1 MVKTRS
7 CDVTQDLEAAM
18 PVRHSSVKEEILE
31 EVESVS
37 SQRRVEK
44 NESYTLQSCSGWGRE
59 LRNRFVFN
67 NKDRDRSSTTDY
79 TLRSHYTEQVPVGSR
94 RRHMRSC
101 RVSVSLD
108 ERGRV
113 YEEDEMMEDSDDIA
127 MYEEA
132 DDDDDDDDIFTPV
145 KRRES
150 RVRRQTSRRRTLRTS
165 LSLQQKTSSGADSS
179 RSHHVNHS
187 VTRTKPV
194 KTRALGVVVADEE
207 GEMGNQGMNGHD
219 SNSEKRGADD
229 NQEGEGEGVRRST
242 RQRKLIYD
250 NFNTSWILGTQTL
263 RGYPMFLSDKEAVG
277 TRGDKGLHQDEVEP
291 VEPGEE
297 QDDVKEVH
305 KKRRSLSELEPAV
318 IDDGYEDMY
327 SRVKRPRRPVQGMI
341 YSPQKNKPHQTKLTD
356 GSEEEPTETQ
366 SSRSSTDDE
375 SGADGPTGKYHL
387 RKTKP
392 TVDRF
397 QANVDPPRRSS
408 RILRSVL
415 YSSVRRHRHRG
426 PARDASS
433 SSSSDDERF
442 DRKKNK
448 GHTKTRNRCLP
459 LNFDA
464 AALPGSGNHARGA
477 GDHKQIVSALAD
489 VDPMSLDRSIR
500 FCHVGGLESH
510 IRCLKEMVVFP
521 MLYREVFE
529 KFHIQPPKGVLFH
542 GPPGTGKTLI
552 ARALANECSQGD
564 CKVSFFMRKG
574 ADCLSKWVGES
585 ERQLR
590 ILFEQAYQK
599 RPSIIFFDEIDGL
612 APVRSSKQ
620 DQIHASIVSTLL
632 ALMDGLENRG
642 EIIVI
647 GATNRIDAIDPA
659 LRRPGRF
666 DRELYFPLPAKKE
679 RQEILRIHVSQW
691 EQPPNPNLLSHLAEQ
706 AVGYCG
712 SDLRALCSEAVIQGL
727 RRRYP
732 QIYKSSQKLLLDPN
746 AVMVERVDFIRAKCH
761 IVPASHRVTP
771 GAGRK
776 LSSFIEPLLKKPLDY
791 AVSSLKE
798 SFPHGMSRF
807 VASSSKIVGASR
819 TVHRPRLLLV
829 GSSPRQAQTSH
840 LGPSLLHYM
849 EHVAVHTLDLSSLFE
864 VSGRTPEEACIQ
876 IFQEARR
883 NLPSIIYVPAI
894 AQWWNLVPETLHAVF
909 LSHICKLDPSAPI
922 LLIATAD
929 IPYNNLPQEV
939 CSLFSEYRG
948 EVLVMQD
955 PPAVDRESFFKP
967 LFLAEAI
974 RPPKNL
980 RKVSKHLEELP
991 LAPPPQ
997 PLKLTEEELKALYEK
1012 EEGTLRELRIF
1023 LREIC
1028 AKLARN
1034 RQFFMFTK
1042 PVDVQEVPDYLSIIK
1057 QPMDL
1062 ETMMTKIDLHRY
1074 LCAQD
1079 FLDDV
1084 DLLCRNALE
1093 YNPDRDPADKLI
1105 RHRACSLRDT
1115 AYTLIKA
1122 EMDSDF
1128 EEQCKEISRAR
1139 RQRAESPSRF
1149 APEFVR
1155 TKPQASRATPDEGQ
1169 AQQTAE
1175 LSKELQVAA
1184 TTKEEDVKS
1193 GNQTSTPICGTNGS
1207 TGMKKR
1213 IWKFG
1218 GSSSENYRPKKRR
1231 NWARGFIKA
1240 KSKKMSMRRIV
1251 SSSFPPH
1258 ASNHTASPS
1267 SANVSAESSCA
1278 SLMQDISMQGH
1289 KEDGTPWRI
1298 DDAFQTASKEFNSS
1312 ANIISKNCL
1321 IMVNGENPTNR
1332 ESPALFGDVA
1342 VTKTESSN
1350 EDNQDVSQTLNRSL
1364 TPVSSHC
1371 QSISESFIEDTLN
1384 ENDPADDLMSF
1395 CDGASQDDAGE
1406 VVSKQCINVLDSQD
1420 VEKQTELVTRTVEI
1434 SVDELKHLLARA
1446 VEITKHC
1453 QVETLVELYIQLNKC
1468 VVRHSKSWNRTSLP
1482 QELENELRRFEEHN
1496 NINITAS

>member
-1 MVKTRS
+1 
-7 CDVTQDLEAAM
+7 
-18 PVRHSSVKEEILE
+18 
-31 EVESVS
+31 
-37 SQRRVEK
+37 
-44 NESYTLQSCSGWGRE
+44 
-59 LRNRFVFN
+59 
-67 NKDRDRSSTTDY
+67 
-79 TLRSHYTEQVPVGSR
+79 VGSR
-94 RRHMRSC
+94 RRHVRSC

-113 YEEDEMMEDSDDIA
+113 YEEDEMMEDSDDIG
-127 MYEEA
+127 MFEEA
-132 DDDDDDDDIFTPV
+132 DDDDDDDDIFTPA
-145 KRRES
+145 KRRE
-150 RVRRQTSRRRTLRTS
+150 RVRRQTSRRRNLRAS
-165 LSLQQKTSSGADSS
+165 LSLRQKTSSTAVSS
-179 RSHHVNHS
+179 RNHHIS
-187 VTRTKPV
+187 LTGTGTKPMR
-194 KTRALGVVVADEE
+194 TRALEVEVDEE
-207 GEMGNQGMNGHD
+207 EEEDMENQGMNGHD
-219 SNSEKRGADD
+219 SSSEKRGVDD

-263 RGYPMFLSDKEAVG
+263 RGYPMFLSDKEPVQ
-277 TRGDKGLHQDEVEP
+277 TRDQKGLRQEEVEP

-305 KKRRSLSELEPAV
+305 KKRRTLSELEPAV

-327 SRVKRPRRPVQGMI
+327 SRVKRPRRPVQGMM

-356 GSEEEPTETQ
+356 GSEEERTETQ

-375 SGADGPTGKYHL
+375 SGADVPTGKYHL

-415 YSSVRRHRHRG
+415 CSSVRRHRHHG
-426 PARDASS
+426 PTRDASS
-433 SSSSDDERF
+433 SSTSDEERF

-459 LNFDA
+459 LNFNA
-464 AALPGSGNHARGA
+464 TAIPGSSNHACGS
-477 GDHKQIVSALAD
+477 GDHKQIVSTLAD

-564 CKVSFFMRKG
+564 RKVSFFMRKG

-590 ILFEQAYQK
+590 LLFEQAYQK

-632 ALMDGLENRG
+632 ALMDGLDNRG

-691 EQPPNPNLLSHLAEQ
+691 EQPPNPGLLSHLAEQ

-746 AVMVERVDFIRAKCH
+746 AVMVERVDFIRAKCQ

-776 LSSFIEPLLKKPLDY
+776 LSSFIVPLLKKPFDY
-791 AVSSLKE
+791 AINSLKE
-798 SFPHGMSRF
+798 SFPQGISRS
-807 VASSSKIVGASR
+807 VASNSKIVGTPR
-819 TVHRPRLLLV
+819 TIHRPRLLLV
-829 GSSPRQAQTSH
+829 GSSPRQGQTSH
-840 LGPSLLHYM
+840 LGPSLLHHM

-909 LSHICKLDPSAPI
+909 LSHLCKLDPSAPI

-939 CSLFSEYRG
+939 RSLFSEYRG

-955 PPAVDRESFFKP
+955 PPAADRESFFKP
-967 LFLAEAI
+967 LFLTEAL

-980 RKVSKHLEELP
+980 RKTAKQLEELP
-991 LAPPPQ
+991 LAPPPE
-997 PLKLTEEELKALYEK
+997 PVKLTEEELKALYEK
-1012 EEGTLRELRIF
+1012 EEATLRELRIF

-1074 LCAQD
+1074 VCAQD

-1139 RQRAESPSRF
+1139 KRRAESPSRF

-1155 TKPQASRATPDEGQ
+1155 TKPLAAPVATDEGQ
-1169 AQQTAE
+1169 SQHSADVA
-1175 LSKELQVAA
+1175 KELQETAVA
-1184 TTKEEDVKS
+1184 KEGGLKP
-1193 GNQTSTPICGTNGS
+1193 GNELNVPVCGTNGI
-1207 TGMKKR
+1207 TAGIKKR
-1213 IWKFG
+1213 AWKYG
-1218 GSSSENYRPKKRR
+1218 GSSSENSRPKKRR

-1240 KSKKMSMRRIV
+1240 KNKKVSMRRIV
-1251 SSSFPPH
+1251 SSSFPQH
-1258 ASNHTASPS
+1258 ATHHTTTSAS
-1267 SANVSAESSCA
+1267 SANASAESSCA
-1278 SLMQDISMQGH
+1278 SLMQDISLQGH
-1289 KEDGTPWRI
+1289 KEDGGPWRI
-1298 DDAFQTASKEFNSS
+1298 DEAFQAASKGFSS
-1312 ANIISKNCL
+1312 SDNHISKDCL
-1321 IMVNGENPTNR
+1321 IMVNGEHETSR
-1332 ESPALFGDVA
+1332 DSPALFADVA
-1342 VTKTESSN
+1342 MAKIESSN
-1350 EDNQDVSQTLNRSL
+1350 EGNQDVSEAMNRCL
-1364 TPVSSHC
+1364 TPMSSHC

-1384 ENDPADDLMSF
+1384 DNDAAYDITSF
-1395 CDGASQDDAGE
+1395 CDGASQDDDGE
-1406 VVSKQCINVLDSQD
+1406 VVSKHSINVLDSQD
-1420 VEKQTELVTRTVEI
+1420 GENQTDLGTRTVEI
-1434 SVDELKHLLARA
+1434 DVDELKRLLSRA
-1446 VEITKHC
+1446 VEITNYC
-1453 QVETLVELYIQLNKC
+1453 QVETLVELYFQLNKC
-1468 VVRHSKSWNRTSLP
+1468 VVRHNKSWTRMTLP
-1482 QELENELRRFEEHN
+1482 QELGKELRRFEEHN
-1496 NINITAS
+1496 SSNNTASELDS

>member
-7 CDVTQDLEAAM
+7 CDVSQDLEAAM
-18 PVRHSSVKEEILE
+18 PVRDLSVKEEILE
-31 EVESVS
+31 DAESGS
-37 SQRRVEK
+37 SQRRTEK
-44 NESYTLQSCSGWGRE
+44 DDSYPPQSGSGWGRE

-67 NKDRDRSSTTDY
+67 NNERDRTSTDY
-79 TLRSHYTEQVPVGSR
+79 TLRSRYTEQAVGSR
-94 RRHMRSC
+94 RRHLRSC

-108 ERGRV
+108 ERGHI

-127 MYEEA
+127 MFEEA
-132 DDDDDDDDIFTPV
+132 DDDDDDDDDDIFTPV
-145 KRRES
+145 KRRE
-150 RVRRQTSRRRTLRTS
+150 RVRRQRSRRRNLRAS
-165 LSLQQKTSSGADSS
+165 LSLRQKTSSAADSS
-179 RSHHVNHS
+179 RSHHVNH
-187 VTRTKPV
+187 TGARTKPMR
-194 KTRALGVVVADEE
+194 THALEVEVEE
-207 GEMGNQGMNGHD
+207 EEEEEEIDTQGINGHD
-219 SNSEKRGADD
+219 SSSEKHDAHD
-229 NQEGEGEGVRRST
+229 NQEGEGVRRST

-263 RGYPMFLSDKEAVG
+263 RGYPMFLSVKEPVG
-277 TRGDKGLHQDEVEP
+277 TRVDKGLRQEEVEQ
-291 VEPGEE
+291 VGPGEE

-305 KKRRSLSELEPAV
+305 KKRRTLSELEPAV

-327 SRVKRPRRPVQGMI
+327 SRVKRPRRPVQGMM
-341 YSPQKNKPHQTKLTD
+341 YSPQKNKPHQTKLMD

-415 YSSVRRHRHRG
+415 CSSVRRRRHHG

-433 SSSSDDERF
+433 SSSSDEERF

-448 GHTKTRNRCLP
+448 GRTKTRNSIRCLP
-459 LNFDA
+459 LNFNA
-464 AALPGSGNHARGA
+464 TAIPASSNHARGPV
-477 GDHKQIVSALAD
+477 DHKQIVSTLAD

-564 CKVSFFMRKG
+564 RKVSFFMRKG

-590 ILFEQAYQK
+590 LLFEQAYQK

-632 ALMDGLENRG
+632 ALMDGLDNRG

-691 EQPPNPNLLSHLAEQ
+691 EQPPSAGLLSHLAEQ

-746 AVMVERVDFIRAKCH
+746 AVKVERVDFIRARCH
-761 IVPASHRVTP
+761 IVPASHRVMP
-771 GAGRK
+771 NAGRK
-776 LSSFIEPLLKKPLDY
+776 LSAFIEPLLKKPLDH
-791 AVSSLKE
+791 AIRSLKE
-798 SFPHGMSRF
+798 SFPQGISRS
-807 VASSSKIVGASR
+807 VASNSKIVGTSR
-819 TVHRPRLLLV
+819 TIHRPRLLLV
-829 GSSPRQAQTSH
+829 GSSPRQGQTSH
-840 LGPSLLHYM
+840 LGPSLLHHM

-876 IFQEARR
+876 
-883 NLPSIIYVPAI
+883 
-894 AQWWNLVPETLHAVF
+894 WWSLVPETLHAVF
-909 LSHICKLDPSAPI
+909 LSHLCKLDPSAPI

-929 IPYNNLPQEV
+929 VPYNALPNEV
-939 CSLFSEYRG
+939 RSLFSEYRD

-955 PPAVDRESFFKP
+955 PPASDRESFFKP
-967 LFLAEAI
+967 LFITEAV
-974 RPPKNL
+974 RPPKEP
-980 RKVSKHLEELP
+980 RKVSDHLEELP
-991 LAPPPQ
+991 LAPPPE

-1012 EEGTLRELRIF
+1012 EEATLRELRIF

-1042 PVDVQEVPDYLSIIK
+1042 PVDIQEVPDYLTIIK

-1074 LCAQD
+1074 VCAQD

-1084 DLLCRNALE
+1084 DLLCHNALE

-1139 RQRAESPSRF
+1139 RHRAESPSRF

-1155 TKPQASRATPDEGQ
+1155 TKPWASQVAPDEGESQ
-1169 AQQTAE
+1169 KNAV
-1175 LSKELQVAA
+1175 LSKESQGVA
-1184 TTKEEDVKS
+1184 TKEEEAKS
-1193 GNQTSTPICGTNGS
+1193 VNQTSVPTCGTNGS
-1207 TGMKKR
+1207 PGMRKR
-1213 IWKFG
+1213 VWKFG
-1218 GSSSENYRPKKRR
+1218 GSGSENSRPKKRR
-1231 NWARGFIKA
+1231 TWARGFIKA
-1240 KSKKMSMRRIV
+1240 KNKKMSMRRIV
-1251 SSSFPPH
+1251 SSFPPH

-1267 SANVSAESSCA
+1267 STNASTESSCA
-1278 SLMQDISMQGH
+1278 SLMQDTSSQGH
-1289 KEDGTPWRI
+1289 KEDRGPWRI
-1298 DDAFQTASKEFNSS
+1298 DDAFQDASKEFNTNDS
-1312 ANIISKNCL
+1312 NLSKNCL
-1321 IMVNGENPTNR
+1321 LVVNGEHLNSTASPT
-1332 ESPALFGDVA
+1332 LFADVA
-1342 VTKTESSN
+1342 LAKTESSN
-1350 EDNQDVSQTLNRSL
+1350 EENQDVSQTLNRCL
-1364 TPVSSHC
+1364 TPMSSHC

-1384 ENDPADDLMSF
+1384 DNDAADDLISF

-1406 VVSKQCINVLDSQD
+1406 IVSKQCISVLSSQY
-1420 VEKQTELVTRTVEI
+1420 VEKQTDLGTRTIEI
-1434 SVDELKHLLARA
+1434 DVDELKHLLARA
-1446 VEITKHC
+1446 VKITKHC

-1468 VVRHSKSWNRTSLP
+1468 VIRHSKLWTRTSLP
-1482 QELENELRRFEEHN
+1482 QELEKELSRFEEHSSSD
-1496 NINITAS
+1496 ITAS